1 MIKKKT
7 KVSRKKQEIKKIKK
21 IKKNKNYGRFDVL
34 VLEDLEH
41 NQTKPISR
49 EVVGF
54 KESHFYGDRLP
65 RKNAILNSSRTRN
78 GAALKFK
85 RKNC

>member
-1 MIKKKT
+1 MGSKRT
-7 KVSRKKQEIKKIKK
+7 KRTKIM
-21 IKKNKNYGRFDVL
+21 

-41 NQTKPISR
+41 NQIKSISR

-65 RKNAILNSSRTRN
+65 RKNVILNSSRTRN